1 MTYRL
6 LENINAKRLSLGML
20 TKGANPQLVRHMAA
34 GGLDFIIVDMMHSK
48 VGWDEAAQL
57 CWTARADGMYPFI
70 RIPSHPWGTGA
81 RIVNRQFSVDAIR
94 ALSTC
99 SEGVMWSISS
109 FEEAELVAHMGSD
122 WHQGIPVTSPH
133 QVSQVQEGGRQRR
146 LLIPL
151 IESLG
156 GLNRLEDILSID
168 GISGVFMACTDL
180 SHQLGHPHE
189 YQHPEVEG
197 ALRAAARFAHSK
209 NKVIVANTGYIF
221 PTIEGQIEH
230 AKWLA
235 DCGVDLVMLQT
246 TEFYIYVVTKAVS
259 DGVRATVGG
268 GRQNV

>member
-6 LENINAKRLSLGML
+6 LENIEAKRTSLGML
-20 TKGANPQLVRHMAA
+20 TKGASPNMVRHMVA

-57 CWTARADGMYPFI
+57 CWVARADGMYPFI

-81 RIVNRQFSVDAIR
+81 HIVNRQFAVDAIR

-122 WHQGIPVTSPH
+122 WHQGIPVTSQQ
-133 QVSQVQEGGRQRR
+133 QVSEVQAGGLKRR

-156 GLNRLEDILSID
+156 ALERVDDVLALD

-189 YQHPEVEG
+189 YTHPEVEG
-197 ALRAAARFAHSK
+197 ALKAAARSAHAR

-221 PTIEGQIEH
+221 PTVEGQIEH
-230 AKWLA
+230 AGWLRN
-235 DCGVDLVMLQT
+235 CGVDLVMLQT
-246 TEFYIYVVTKAVS
+246 TEFYLYVITKLVS
-259 DGVRATVGG
+259 DGVRAKMEGPKS
-268 GRQNV
+268 